1 MNKNDEIILRLD
13 HLSGDGKSIGKLDGM
28 AVFTENA
35 VPGDLVKARVWKVKK
50 NYAEA
55 RAIEI
60 IEPSE
65 FRAEPRCRHFGVCGG
80 CRWQNL
86 SYESQKIFKRLHI
99 ENVFKHIGEFE
110 SPNILPTIGSESPFF
125 YRNKMEYTFSNR
137 RWLTEDEMNSIQISE
152 NEVALGFH
160 VPERYDKVLN
170 TTECYLQSEVSAKIV
185 NRVREF
191 CQLKKLSV
199 YSTKT
204 HEGYLRHLVI
214 RDSKKTGE
222 IMINLVTTNV
232 EAEVMKQFTQML
244 IGEFPVVTTIVNNIT
259 DRKSMI
265 AIGDVENIL
274 YGNGYITEQL
284 GGYTF
289 KISANSFFQTNTM
302 QAEKLYNVAKNFA
315 DLKPDDVVYDLYS
328 GTGTIA
334 IYLSDAVERV
344 IGIEVVESAIHDAEK
359 NAEKNQISNCYFLQ
373 GDLKDRLTKDRS
385 WLSEHPEP
393 NVIVVD
399 PPRSGL
405 HPKVVDQILKIKPQR
420 IVYVSCNPAT
430 QARDSKLLAKGGYN
444 LQKIQPV
451 DMFPHTDHIESVALF
466 TLQ

>member
-1 MNKNDEIILRLD
+1 MIKNDEIILRLD

-315 DLKPDDVVYDLYS
+315 ALKSDDVVYDLYS

-430 QARDSKLLAKGGYN
+430 QARDSKLLAEGGYN

>member
-13 HLSGDGKSIGKLDGM
+13 HLSGDGKAIGKLDGM

-60 IEPSE
+60 IEPSK
-65 FRAEPRCRHFGVCGG
+65 FRVEPRCRHFGICGG

-86 SYESQKIFKRLHI
+86 SYESQKEFKRLHI

-110 SPNILPTIGSESPFF
+110 SPHVLPTIGTESPFF

-137 RWLTEDEMNSIQISE
+137 RWLTADEMNSIQMSE

-160 VPERYDKVLN
+160 VPERFDKVLN

-191 CQLKKLSV
+191 CRLKKMSV

-222 IMINLVTTNV
+222 MMINLVTTNF

-244 IGEFPVVTTIVNNIT
+244 INEFPMVTTIVNNIT
-259 DRKSMI
+259 ERKSMI
-265 AIGDVENIL
+265 AIGETEKIL
-274 YGNGYITEQL
+274 FGPGYITERL
-284 GGYTF
+284 DEYTF

-315 DLKPDDVVYDLYS
+315 GLKSDDVVYDLYS

-344 IGIEVVESAIHDAEK
+344 IGIEVVESAIRDAEK
-359 NAEKNQISNCYFLQ
+359 NAEVNHVSNCYFLQ
-373 GDLKDRLTKDRS
+373 GDLKDRLTIDRS

-393 NVIVVD
+393 NVIILD

-405 HPKVVDQILKIKPQR
+405 HPKVIDQILKIKSQR

-430 QARDSKLLAKGGYN
+430 QARDSKMLSDGGYK

-466 TLQ
+466 SLQ